1 MLNAT
6 NSTIPQVL
14 TRAHRFRSGAA
25 VKVLA
30 LLLSILVFSACDS
43 DPRPATAAAQRV
55 TNRNQLIG
63 GPTGL
68 GEVGDYLIENDQI
81 RLIIQ
86 DLSFNRG
93 SGIFGGSLIDAD
105 LVRADSTGNPMGGT
119 GRDSFGELF
128 PAYFLEM
135 IDPENIEIIND
146 GTDGN
151 AAIVEVQGRG
161 GEFITMLRFFNQA
174 MVNSYKP
181 ELGDAFNGNPAN
193 SDGAPLVKFATR
205 YILEPGARHVR
216 IESTITNNAIS
227 GQSLTFPNQQI
238 GSALQGFTGI
248 DFSQFTIPA
257 GHVVGFGARNKL
269 FAPGIGF
276 DLRFGLEAVYQ
287 KPLELPALPGHIT
300 NLLATTSGDGLS
312 YGFASAPD
320 PDSNFIFRKKEYYG
334 ENVQPDDMLLLFYA
348 SGFAAAFT
356 SELPPQLAPSYCV
369 AGKSAADRCAEINE
383 PCKFIAEQCDEAK
396 VKCESAPDQ
405 CDKVKVKCKP
415 PETKPNFCERQNNA
429 CITGY
434 DSCLDQQTK
443 FPTSYTFT
451 NYFIIGDGDVASI
464 RDEHYRIK
472 KNTTHLVQ
480 GRVVDQASGTFATEK
495 LNVLIYKADQDKSCK
510 NLGTTP
516 ATTHPFSQALTDAS
530 GNFQFRLEA
539 GDFCYRVAASGR
551 PTSDAVPMNVSGDTH
566 ISPIAKGSGRIQAS
580 VVDSSGLP
588 MPAKMTVVG
597 SYIPQAGKKPNE
609 YLFDLAAGESWRTG
623 EFVDTDYKDTDL
635 SPRRFIET
643 ITFAD
648 ASGKTS
654 TRVPPGK
661 YTVYFS
667 RGTEYELDSQEI
679 EIKPGGVAT
688 ISATLK
694 RTVKPIGYMSGDFH
708 MHALGSI
715 DSGLD
720 YNTRVVSIAAEGVDL
735 VVATDH
741 NYISDYEPYIL
752 SNQLK
757 PWLKSVIGLELTTF
771 EGGHFNG
778 FPLKRDIASM
788 NRGSMQW
795 QERPP
800 QELFDVLREA
810 GKYGPDKTIVQVN
823 HPRDSLLGYFSQHN
837 VDGFTSRADLKFKST
852 APGNDTLIATVTSP
866 SGAGFIKPCE
876 DNPKKP
882 CSTFSWDFDVIEA
895 FNGKRLEMLHHFR
908 MPYDTANLPK
918 EVLDYFE
925 SDDPE
930 EQAKLDLEF
939 AALPPKGTILC
950 DKNQIAFAGGLDD
963 WYNTLNYPRPD
974 GTYRRYAV
982 TGNSDSHDAAAPGD
996 SEPGYPRNYF
1006 YVGHNDIGQ
1015 LTDLQLVDAV
1025 QNHHMIVTNGPFI
1038 NMEINS
1044 KPLGS
1049 MITTKESTVAV
1060 TLRTQAASW
1069 VGDKFRFKLI
1079 ANGET
1084 VREGAIQLKDHSWE
1098 ETLNVEIT
1106 GDTWFVVEVSGDQN
1120 LFPVIT
1126 PDDQGRTN
1134 IDAAVGSLSSSFGLG
1149 GGIPGLKP
1157 NDKFYVTPFAFT
1169 NPIWIVQDPAGTR
1182 KEFVPP
1188 SPPPASCRAG
1198 VYAPGALLSADQ
1210 FQHVGKRLDAVNIP
1224 NLVED
1229 EGIPFRTKG
1238 DVRDLRM
1245 LFEMWGGHSH

>member
-6 NSTIPQVL
+6 NSTNTSVL
-14 TRAHRFRSGAA
+14 AGERRFRSGAA
-25 VKVLA
+25 VRVLA
-30 LLLSILVFSACDS
+30 IILSILVLSACDS
-43 DPRPATAAAQRV
+43 DPREATAAAQRV

-68 GEVGDYLIENDQI
+68 GEVGDYLLENDQV

-105 LVRADSTGNPMGGT
+105 LVRADAHGTPMGGT

-128 PAYFLEM
+128 PAFFLEM

-146 GTDGN
+146 GSDGK

-181 ELGDAFNGNPAN
+181 ELTDALKGIPAN
-193 SDGAPLVKFATR
+193 SEGTPLVKFATR

-227 GQSLTFPNQQI
+227 GQPLSFPNKQI
-238 GSALQGFTGI
+238 AGALQGFTGI
-248 DFSQFTIPA
+248 DFSSFTIPA
-257 GHVVGFGARNKL
+257 GHVIGFGARNKL

-300 NLLATTSGDGLS
+300 NLLATTNGDGLS

-320 PDSNFIFRKKEYYG
+320 PDSNFIYRKKDYYG

-356 SELPPQLAPSYCV
+356 SELPTELAPSYCV
-369 AGKSAADRCAEINE
+369 EGKSAADRCGEI
-383 PCKFIAEQCDEAK
+383 ASQ
-396 VKCESAPDQ
+396 CES
-405 CDKVKVKCKP
+405 
-415 PETKPNFCERQNNA
+415 PEATPNFCEKQNTA
-429 CITGY
+429 CLQYY
-434 DSCLDQQTK
+434 DSCLTLRGK
-443 FPTSYTFT
+443 LPNSYTFT

-464 RDEHYRIK
+464 RDEHYRL
-472 KNTTHLVQ
+472 KNQETHLVQ
-480 GRVVDQASGTFATEK
+480 GRVIDQASGTFATEK
-495 LNVLIYKADQDKSCK
+495 LNVLIYNAAQDKTCK
-510 NLGTTP
+510 TLGNTP
-516 ATTHPFSQALTDAS
+516 SAAHPFSQALTDAS
-530 GNFQFRLEA
+530 GNFQFRLES
-539 GDFCYRVAASGR
+539 GDYCYRVAGSGR
-551 PTSDAVPMNVSGDTH
+551 PTSDAMPMNVSGDTH
-566 ISPIAKGSGRIQAS
+566 ISPVARGAGRIQAS
-580 VVDSSGLP
+580 VFDTSGQP
-588 MPAKMTVVG
+588 IPAKMTVVG

-623 EFVDTDYKDTDL
+623 EFVDTDYDDSDL
-635 SPRRFIET
+635 SPRRFVET
-643 ITFAD
+643 VAFSD
-648 ASGKTS
+648 AAGKAL

-667 RGTEYELDSQEI
+667 RGTEYELDSHEI
-679 EIKPGGVAT
+679 EIKPGAVAT
-688 ISATLK
+688 ISATL
-694 RTVKPIGYMSGDFH
+694 RRSVKPIGYMSGDFH
-708 MHALGSI
+708 LHALGSI

-720 YNTRVVSIAAEGVDL
+720 YNTRVISIAAEGLDL

-778 FPLKRDIASM
+778 FPLKRDISSM

-800 QELFDVLREA
+800 QELFDTLRENGA
-810 GKYGPDKTIVQVN
+810 YGPDKTIVQVN

-837 VDGFTSRADLKFKST
+837 VDGFTSRADLTFKT
-852 APGNDTLIATVTSP
+852 TEPGTDTLMATVTTP
-866 SGAGFIKPCE
+866 SGPGFIKPC
-876 DNPKKP
+876 DDDPKKP

-908 MPYDTANLPK
+908 MPYNTDELPP
-918 EVLDYFE
+918 ETLAYFK
-925 SDDPE
+925 SDDPA
-930 EQAKLDLEF
+930 EQEKLDAEF

-950 DKNQIAFAGGLDD
+950 DNNKIAFPGGLDD

-982 TGNSDSHDAAAPGD
+982 SGNSDSHDAASPGD

-1006 YVGHNDIGQ
+1006 YVGHNNVEK
-1015 LTDLQLVDAV
+1015 LTDLQLVDAI
-1025 QNHHMIVTNGPFI
+1025 QNHNMIVTNGPFI

-1049 MITTKESTVAV
+1049 MITTKENKVAV
-1060 TLRTQAASW
+1060 TLRTQAAGW
-1069 VGDKFRFKLI
+1069 VGDKFNYRLI

-1084 VREGAIQLKDHSWE
+1084 VREGAIQLKDYAWE
-1098 ETLNVEIT
+1098 ETIT
-1106 GDTWFVVEVSGDQN
+1106 VDISGDTWFVVEVTGDKN

-1134 IDAAVGSLSSSFGLG
+1134 IDAAVGSLSSTFGLG
-1149 GGIPGLKP
+1149 GGVPGLKP
-1157 NDKFYVTPFAFT
+1157 NDKFYVTPFAVT
-1169 NPIWIVQDPAGTR
+1169 NPIWIVLDPAGTR
-1182 KEFVPP
+1182 TEFVPH
-1188 SPPPASCRAG
+1188 SPPHATSRAG
-1198 VYAPGALLSADQ
+1198 AFEPAALLLPGH
-1210 FQHVGKRLDAVNIP
+1210 FEHVGKRLDAVNVP
-1224 NLVED
+1224 NLVHD
-1229 EGIPFRTKG
+1229 DGIKLRQSG
-1238 DVRDLRM
+1238 EVRDLRM
-1245 LFEMWGGHSH
+1245 LFEHWGGHAH

>member
-6 NSTIPQVL
+6 NPTLSQVL
-14 TRAHRFRSGAA
+14 IRERRYRSGAA

-30 LLLSILVFSACDS
+30 LLLSILVLSACDS
-43 DPRPATAAAQRV
+43 DPRTATAAAQRV

-68 GEVGDYLIENDQI
+68 GEVGDYLLENDQI
-81 RLIIQ
+81 RLVIQ

-105 LVRADSTGNPMGGT
+105 LVRADANGTPMGGT

-128 PAYFLEM
+128 PAFFLEM

-146 GTDGN
+146 GSDGK

-181 ELGDAFNGNPAN
+181 EIGDAIKGIPAN

-227 GQSLTFPNQQI
+227 GSTLTFPNQQI

-248 DFSQFTIPA
+248 DFSTFTIPA
-257 GHVVGFGARNKL
+257 GHVIGFGARNKL

-287 KPLELPALPGHIT
+287 KPIELPALPGHIT
-300 NLLATTSGDGLS
+300 DLLATTSNDGLS

-320 PDSNFIFRKKEYYG
+320 PDSNFIYRKKDYYG

-356 SELPPQLAPSYCV
+356 SELPPQLAPAFCV
-369 AGKSAADRCAEINE
+369 EGKSADEQCAEIN
-383 PCKFIAEQCDEAK
+383 AQCQSPA
-396 VKCESAPDQ
+396 ATPD
-405 CDKVKVKCKP
+405 
-415 PETKPNFCERQNNA
+415 FCEKQNKTCLQNY
-429 CITGY
+429 TK
-434 DSCLDQQTK
+434 CLDLKAK
-443 FPTSYTFT
+443 FPSSYTFT
-451 NYFIIGDGDVASI
+451 NYFIVGDGDVASI
-464 RDEHYRIK
+464 RDEHYRL
-472 KNTTHLVQ
+472 KNKDAHLVQ

-495 LNVLIYKADQDKSCK
+495 LNVLIYKADQDKTCQT
-510 NLGTTP
+510 LGNT
-516 ATTHPFSQALTDAS
+516 ASAAHPFSQALTDAA

-539 GDFCYRVAASGR
+539 GDYCYRVAANGR

-566 ISPIAKGSGRIQAS
+566 INPVAKGAGRIQAS
-580 VVDSSGLP
+580 VVDSSGQP
-588 MPAKMTVVG
+588 IPAKMTVVG
-597 SYIPQAGKKPNE
+597 SYIPQAGKKPHE

-623 EFVDTDYKDTDL
+623 EFVYEDYDENDL

-654 TRVPPGK
+654 ARVPPGK

-679 EIKPGGVAT
+679 EIKPGSVAT

-694 RTVKPIGYMSGDFH
+694 RSIKPTGYMSGDFH

-752 SNQLK
+752 GNQLS

-778 FPLKRDIASM
+778 FPLKRDISSM

-800 QELFDVLREA
+800 QELFDTLREA
-810 GKYGPDKTIVQVN
+810 GKYGPEKTIVQVN

-852 APGNDTLIATVTSP
+852 APGTDTLIATVTAP
-866 SGAGFIKPCE
+866 SGPGFIKPCE

-882 CSTFSWDFDVIEA
+882 CSTFSWDFDVIEV

-908 MPYDTANLPK
+908 MPYDTSELPP
-918 EVLDYFE
+918 ETLAYFQ
-925 SDDPE
+925 SDDPV
-930 EQAKLDLEF
+930 EQEKLDEQF

-950 DKNQIAFAGGLDD
+950 DKNQIAFPGGLDD

-1006 YVGHNDIGQ
+1006 YVGHNDVEQ
-1015 LTDLQLVDAV
+1015 LTDLQLVDAI

-1049 MITTKESTVAV
+1049 TITTKDSKVAV

-1069 VGDKFRFKLI
+1069 VGDNFRYKLI

-1084 VREGAIQLKDHSWE
+1084 VREGKIELKDHSWE
-1098 ETLNVEIT
+1098 ETLAVDIT

-1149 GGIPGLKP
+1149 GGVPGLKP
-1157 NDKFYVTPFAFT
+1157 NDKFHVTPFAFT
-1169 NPIWIVQDPAGTR
+1169 NPIWVVQDQAGTR
-1182 KEFVPP
+1182 TEFVPP
-1188 SPPPASCRAG
+1188 APPPASCRAG
-1198 VYAPGALLSADQ
+1198 VYEPAALRSAEY

-1224 NLVED
+1224 HLLPD

-1238 DVRDLRM
+1238 AVRDLRM
-1245 LFEMWGGHSH
+1245 FFELWGGHAH